1 VVQLP
6 PHEVGG
12 GARISDYSS
21 PPVQEECEM
30 HTTSPVTGS
39 VNGSCVI
46 TLLRVVVD
54 VTVAL
59 CAIGGA
65 AAGST
70 GAGSASPGGAEER
83 GSDVRVRRTEEALQP
98 SCV

>member
-1 VVQLP
+1 M
-6 PHEVGG
+6 
-12 GARISDYSS
+12 R
-21 PPVQEECEM
+21 
-30 HTTSPVTGS
+30 TTSPVTGS
-39 VNGSCVI
+39 VNDVCVV

-70 GAGSASPGGAEER
+70 RAGAASLGGGGAET
-83 GSDVRVRRTEEALQP
+83 RRPVAESGGDTSPGLGLAARRRSVEDIELE
-98 SCV
+98 

>member
-1 VVQLP
+1 M
-6 PHEVGG
+6 
-12 GARISDYSS
+12 R
-21 PPVQEECEM
+21 
-30 HTTSPVTGS
+30 TTSPVTGS
-39 VNGSCVI
+39 VKDVCVV

-70 GAGSASPGGAEER
+70 GAGSANPGGEGAEN
-83 GSDVRVRRTEEALQP
+83 
-98 SCV
+98 

>member
-1 VVQLP
+1 M
-6 PHEVGG
+6 
-12 GARISDYSS
+12 R
-21 PPVQEECEM
+21 
-30 HTTSPVTGS
+30 TTSPVTGS
-39 VNGSCVI
+39 VNDVCVV

-70 GAGSASPGGAEER
+70 GAGSANPGGEGAEN
-83 GSDVRVRRTEEALQP
+83 
-98 SCV
+98 